1 MSFPRGQT
9 SRFVFR
15 WRTARYCGDRVS
27 RRRQRAGIAAASVLM
42 CLATAGGAQ
51 EGAIAARD
59 SATAAQESA
68 PAAQEG
74 AVAAQAAAAA
84 TQVRETRGL
93 ALAEAVEIA
102 LAANPHFASTLAQA
116 RALQEIPPQAGALPD
131 PMVGLN
137 AMNLPIDSFRL
148 DREPMTQLQ
157 VTFSQ
162 AIPFPGNRRLM
173 EDAARYEADAGFARV
188 EGTRLTLAARV
199 RTAWWRLFQQDRA
212 LEIVA
217 QNQALMR
224 DFIEIAQTRYRV
236 GNGLQQDVLLAQLEL
251 SRLLDRELRLAGMRA
266 QTEAALAALLDS
278 APGEAIR
285 LPPIPGNVALPDVP
299 AAAEL
304 VQAAVAD
311 HPALTAENALVGA
324 ARARLDLSERYNRP
338 NFSLG
343 AGYGYRRGAD
353 PFRGGERS
361 DFVSVM
367 FNVTVPL
374 YAESKQRRAIEQRTH
389 EVTQREFSFR
399 HALGSIQAAIAGHR
413 ADYEAA
419 REQVSLL
426 ETAIIPQAQQTVTSM
441 LAAYQVNQV
450 DFLNVLNTQITLYN
464 SQVEY
469 WEALG
474 RAKAALAQ
482 LAASAGMEALYE

>member
-1 MSFPRGQT
+1 MSFPRGQM
-9 SRFVFR
+9 SRFIFH
-15 WRTARYCGDRVS
+15 WRTARCCSDRVS
-27 RRRQRAGIAAASVLM
+27 PRRQRAGIAAASVLM

-51 EGAIAARD
+51 EGTSAARY

-68 PAAQEG
+68 AAAQEG
-74 AVAAQAAAAA
+74 AVAAQGAAAA

-102 LAANPHFASTLAQA
+102 FAANPYFASTLAHA

-162 AIPFPGNRRLM
+162 AIPFPGNRQLM
-173 EDAARYEADAGFARV
+173 EAAARYEADAGFARV
-188 EGTRLTLAARV
+188 EDTRLMLAARV
-199 RTAWWRLFQQDRA
+199 RTAWWQLFQRDRA

-251 SRLLDRELRLAGMRA
+251 SRLLDRELRLTGMRA
-266 QTEAALAALLDS
+266 RTEAALAALLDS
-278 APGEAIR
+278 GPGEAIH

-311 HPALTAENALVGA
+311 HPALTAE
-324 ARARLDLSERYNRP
+324 DC
-338 NFSLG
+338 
-343 AGYGYRRGAD
+343 AGRRGPRAAGSVRTIQ
-353 PFRGGERS
+353 PAEFFPGSRIRVPSGRRS
-361 DFVSVM
+361 
-367 FNVTVPL
+367 VTR
-374 YAESKQRRAIEQRTH
+374 RRAVGLRERDVQRDRAALRRIE
-389 EVTQREFSFR
+389 
-399 HALGSIQAAIAGHR
+399 AAPCHR
-413 ADYEAA
+413 AAQSRGYPA
-419 REQVSLL
+419 R
-426 ETAIIPQAQQTVTSM
+426 
-441 LAAYQVNQV
+441 
-450 DFLNVLNTQITLYN
+450 VLVPPARWVRSRRPLPANARITRPPANRSRCSRPGLFPRR
-464 SQVEY
+464 S
-469 WEALG
+469 
-474 RAKAALAQ
+474 RR
-482 LAASAGMEALYE
+482 

>member
-1 MSFPRGQT
+1 MSFPRGQM
-9 SRFVFR
+9 SRFIFH
-15 WRTARYCGDRVS
+15 WRTARCCSDRVS
-27 RRRQRAGIAAASVLM
+27 PRRQRAGIAAASVLM

-51 EGAIAARD
+51 EGTSAARY

-68 PAAQEG
+68 AAAQEG
-74 AVAAQAAAAA
+74 AVAAQGAAAA

-102 LAANPHFASTLAQA
+102 FAANPYFASTLAHA

-162 AIPFPGNRRLM
+162 AIPFPGNRQLM
-173 EDAARYEADAGFARV
+173 EAAARYEADAGFARV
-188 EGTRLTLAARV
+188 EDTRLMLAARV
-199 RTAWWRLFQQDRA
+199 RTAWWQLFQRDRA

-251 SRLLDRELRLAGMRA
+251 SRLLDRELRLTGMRA
-266 QTEAALAALLDS
+266 RTEAALAALLDS
-278 APGEAIR
+278 GPGEVIR

-311 HPALTAENALVGA
+311 HPALTAETALVGA

-343 AGYGYRRGAD
+343 AGYGYRRGDD
-353 PFRGGERS
+353 PLRGGERS

-374 YAESKQRRAIEQRTH
+374 YAESKQRRAIEQRSH

-399 HALGSIQAAIAGHR
+399 HALGSIQAAIAGQR

-426 ETAIIPQAQQTVTSM
+426 ETGIIPQAQQTVTSM

-464 SQVEY
+464 SQIQY

-474 RAKAALAQ
+474 TAKAALAQ

>member
-9 SRFVFR
+9 SRFIFR
-15 WRTARYCGDRVS
+15 WRTARCCGDRVS

-42 CLATAGGAQ
+42 CLAADGG
-51 EGAIAARD
+51 
-59 SATAAQESA
+59 
-68 PAAQEG
+68 AQEG
-74 AVAAQAAAAA
+74 AVAAQAADVA
-84 TQVRETRGL
+84 TQARETRGL
-93 ALAEAVEIA
+93 ALAEAVEMA

-137 AMNLPIDSFRL
+137 AMNLPIDSFSL

-157 VTFSQ
+157 LTFSQ
-162 AIPFPGNRRLM
+162 AIPFPGNRQLM

-188 EGTRLTLAARV
+188 EDTRLTLAARV
-199 RTAWWRLFQQDRA
+199 RATWWRLFQQDRA

-251 SRLLDRELRLAGMRA
+251 SRLLDRELRLVGMRA
-266 QTEAALAALLDS
+266 QSEAGLAALLDS
-278 APGEAIR
+278 EPGEAIR

-299 AAAEL
+299 AATEL
-304 VQAAVAD
+304 VQAAVGD
-311 HPALTAENALVGA
+311 HPALAAENALVGA

-343 AGYGYRRGAD
+343 AGYGYRRGDD

-374 YAESKQRRAIEQRTH
+374 YAESKQRRAIEQRSH
-389 EVTQREFSFR
+389 EVSHREHSAR
-399 HALGSIQAAIAGHR
+399 HALGGIQAAIAGNR

-450 DFLNVLNTQITLYN
+450 DFLNVLSSQVTLYN
-464 SQVEY
+464 SQVQY

-474 RAKAALAQ
+474 TAKAALAQ